1 VLLGKSSVG
10 LVGFVAAAYHYRWA
24 IESMNDNFYG
34 SGLFEG
40 DWHILKDQV
49 LAAAYGAL
57 IEINVPEHLIGHV
70 VTQHLN
76 DFLKGNKKSLEKA
89 MRDLVPMCP
98 DQAFINLAKS

>member
-1 VLLGKSSVG
+1 MLLGKSFEV
-10 LVGFVAAAYHYRWA
+10 LTGFVAAAYHHRWA

-89 MRDLVPMCP
+89 RNNFV
-98 DQAFINLAKS
+98 